1 MKNITLKIDDEVY
14 LKARLK
20 AAREGTSVSAMVREF
35 LDHLPDGDEAMEKHR
50 RMVASMEEIY
60 AEADARAI
68 PRTEPLIPLSR
79 EQIYAE
85 RLR

>member
-14 LKARLK
+14 RKARLK
-20 AAREGTSVSAMVREF
+20 AARGGTSVSAMVREF
-35 LDHLPDGDEAMEKHR
+35 LDHLPDEDESMEKHR

-60 AEADARAI
+60 AEADARAT
-68 PRTEPLIPLSR
+68 PRNEPLIPLTR

-85 RLR
+85 RVR